1 MTARPTSR
9 SSRLAG
15 LLLGSLVVA
24 LCVVLSAYL
33 VVRHLLWPRL
43 DEFRPQVVA
52 FIGEQLGRP
61 VSVAALH
68 PAWHG
73 LHPSL
78 RIEGLRLDGPDGES
92 RLSVGAVQAS
102 VSWRSLVLGRLRF
115 GSLRLETPAVLVERL
130 ADGRHAIAGFETAG
144 EGGGGGLDWL
154 LQQGE
159 IVVEQARVRFVDR
172 TGVFAP
178 VVLDGLDLA
187 LSNAG
192 RRHRGQLLI
201 TQPGEVAE
209 SIGLTGEVYR
219 PPLSAPSD
227 WRRWQGEVHVAGHG
241 VALARVAALAA
252 GFDALRPG
260 QALHPEGHVD
270 ALGWLRFDQATMLDA
285 AVKLRAVGLSAE
297 LAHGRLALQSLTA
310 DARVERSREGLLDV
324 RLSGLSAAD
333 SGGFALASDG
343 DAQLGLDGDG
353 ALRQAR
359 LRLKRFDA
367 NAALQAARRLPL
379 PPAVR
384 ERLVPLALSGEV
396 RDLTLGW
403 LRPGASS
410 APGARAHARGAE
422 AGRSRAST
430 PRLELNAAFDR
441 LGLQLGS
448 LPDGRRLPGFENLS
462 GTVRASDHDGQLA
475 LDGRNAALLLPG
487 VFEESTV
494 PFERL
499 EGSVVWTVDPAS
511 AALRI
516 EVPRLAFANAD
527 LQGVAS
533 GQWHPGGQGAGVV
546 DLGGRVERIDA
557 RRLPRYLP
565 TKLPEFVRD
574 WTQRAMLAGSFEDVR
589 IEVRGDLHDFPFRD
603 PSTGRFRMAA
613 AMRDAT
619 LAYAPQ
625 WPRIEQIRGDLVF
638 EGVGF
643 EVRAQ
648 SGVSEG
654 VRLNEVRARLADYR
668 ESVLVL
674 DGRGTGPAQDMLAF
688 IDASPLAAT
697 VRTFTR
703 DLRVDGDA
711 RLAMKLTLPLYEIAA
726 VKVSGSV
733 DFPGNEVLLDRTL
746 PPFSGVVGRME
757 FDERGIALP
766 EVRATLLGGPVRVEA
781 RRVGDGRLRVDA
793 TGSIDAAGMRALVDN
808 PLTRRLEGSTDY
820 RAVVEVDRRASSVL
834 IESDLLGLSSTLPPP
849 FRKDTAE
856 AWPLRAH
863 SQPLA
868 PPDPAARPPGDR
880 LDVRLRDD
888 IAFVIERERD
898 PTSERLLIRRAGFA
912 VDAEPVLRDGGL
924 SVLVRTAAI
933 DLDAWRTVLGDGEL
947 ERLERSASG
956 GAAAGMSLVPDLVS
970 VVADDLRIGGRDL
983 HEVVVGASRSEGR
996 WRANIASREIVGQF
1010 EWRDPRL
1017 GERVGTLTARFVRL
1031 ELPRSREG
1039 EVESAL
1045 SAAPSSLPGLDVSVD
1060 ELVLGRLPMGSLTLS
1075 ATNGGTVEQPIWTL
1089 DRLVVAND
1097 AARLEAKG
1105 SWSFVGAAG
1114 RGAAVSDPA
1123 APRSTA
1129 LDFELRI
1136 EDAGRL
1142 LGRMGLKDTMSGGAG
1157 KLAGQ
1162 VRWNGSPLAID
1173 YPSLDGA
1180 MTLSLGEGAFLK
1192 VDPGMAKLI
1201 GVLNMQS
1208 LPKRLS
1214 GDFRDLF
1221 GEGFAFDSIGGQLR
1235 IERGIAR
1242 TEDLRTRGLQAQVTI
1257 RGEADLARETQRL
1270 NVEVVPEM
1278 NAGLASL
1285 AFGAMVNPVIG
1296 LGTFAAQYVL
1306 RKPLQAVL
1314 SYDIDVTGSWS
1325 DPAVSERNRRLAPAV
1340 PPTSP

>member
-15 LLLGSLVVA
+15 LLLGSMVVA
-24 LCVVLSAYL
+24 LCVVLSGYL
-33 VVRHLLWPRL
+33 AVRHLLWPRL
-43 DEFRPQVVA
+43 DEFRPDVVA
-52 FIGEQLGRP
+52 FVGKQLGRP

-68 PAWHG
+68 PAWDG

-115 GSLRLETPAVLVERL
+115 GSLRLEAPAVLVERL

-159 IVVEQARVRFVDR
+159 IAVERARVRFVDR
-172 TGVFAP
+172 TGAFAP

-192 RRHRGQLLI
+192 RRHRGQLRI

-227 WRRWQGEVHVAGHG
+227 WRLWQGELHASGQG
-241 VALARVAALAA
+241 VELARVASLAA
-252 GFDALRPG
+252 GFDALSAVR
-260 QALHPEGHVD
+260 ALQPEGRVD
-270 ALGWLRFDQATMLDA
+270 ALAWLRFDHATMLDA
-285 AVKLRAVGLSAE
+285 TLKVRAVGLSAA
-297 LAHGRLALQSLTA
+297 LAHGRLAVQSLRS
-310 DARVERSREGLLDV
+310 DARAERTREGEFAV
-324 RLSGLSAAD
+324 RLSGLTATDA
-333 SGGFALASDG
+333 GGFVLVGDG
-343 DAQLGLDGDG
+343 DVELGVDGDG

-359 LRLKRFDA
+359 VRLKRFDA
-367 NAALQAARRLPL
+367 NAALQAVRRLPL
-379 PPAVR
+379 PPSAQQ
-384 ERLVPLALSGEV
+384 RLAPVSVSGEV
-396 RDLTLGW
+396 RDLA
-403 LRPGASS
+403 LRWQRPAAPGSAHGAETARPRGAS
-410 APGARAHARGAE
+410 
-422 AGRSRAST
+422 
-430 PRLELNAAFDR
+430 PRVELSAAFER
-441 LGLQLGS
+441 LGLQFEP

-462 GTVRASDHDGQLA
+462 GTVRAGDQDGQLT
-475 LDGRNAALLLPG
+475 LTGRNAALFLPG

-494 PFERL
+494 PFDRL
-499 EGSVVWTVDPAS
+499 DGGAVWTVD
-511 AALRI
+511 AAGAGPRV
-516 EVPRLAFANAD
+516 EVSRLAFANAD

-533 GQWHPGGQGAGVV
+533 GQWRPGGNGAGVV
-546 DLGGRVERIDA
+546 DLSGRVERIDA
-557 RRLPRYLP
+557 RRLPRYMP
-565 TKLPEFVRD
+565 ARVPEFVRD
-574 WTQRAMLAGSFEDVR
+574 WSRRAMLAGTVEDVR
-589 IEVRGDLHDFPFRD
+589 VEVRGDLHDFPFRD
-603 PSTGRFRMAA
+603 PATGRFRMAA

-654 VRLNEVRARLADYR
+654 VRLNEVRARLADYH

-674 DGRGTGPAQDMLAF
+674 DGRGAGPAQDMLAF
-688 IDASPLAAT
+688 VDASPLAAT

-711 RLAMKLTLPLYEIAA
+711 RLAMKLTLPLYEMAA
-726 VKVSGSV
+726 MKVSGSV
-733 DFPGNEVLLDRTL
+733 EFPGNEVLLDRTL

-757 FDERGIALP
+757 FDEWGISLP

-781 RRVGDGRLRVDA
+781 RRIGDGRLRVDA
-793 TGSIDAAGMRALVDN
+793 TGSIDAAGMRGLVDN
-808 PLTRRLEGSTDY
+808 PLTRRLDGRTDY

-834 IESDLLGLSSTLPPP
+834 IESDLVGLSSTLPPP
-849 FRKDTAE
+849 FRKASAE
-856 AWPLRAH
+856 PWPLRVH

-888 IAFVIERERD
+888 IAFAIERERD
-898 PTSERLLIRRAGFA
+898 PASERLLIRRAGFA

-924 SVLVRTAAI
+924 SVLVRTPAI
-933 DLDAWRTVLGDGEL
+933 DLDAWRAVLGDGEL
-947 ERLERSASG
+947 ERLERSAGG
-956 GAAAGMSLVPDLVS
+956 GASAGMSLVPDLVS

-983 HEVVVGASRSEGR
+983 HEVVVGASRIGGR
-996 WRANIASREIVGQF
+996 WRANIASREIVGHF

-1017 GERVGTLTARFVRL
+1017 GERVGTLTARFARL

-1075 ATNGGTVEQPIWTL
+1075 ATNGGTAEQPIWTL

-1105 SWSFVGAAG
+1105 SWSFGGAAG
-1114 RGAAVSDPA
+1114 RGAAVADPA
-1123 APRSTA
+1123 ARRSTA

-1142 LGRMGLKDTMSGGAG
+1142 LARMGLKDTMRGSAGA
-1157 KLAGQ
+1157 LAGQ
-1162 VRWNGSPLAID
+1162 VHWNGSPLAID

-1180 MTLSLGEGAFLK
+1180 MTLSLGRGEFLK
-1192 VDPGMAKLI
+1192 VDPGIAKLI

-1221 GEGFAFDSIGGQLR
+1221 GEGFAFDSIDGHLR

-1285 AFGAMVNPVIG
+1285 ALGAMVNPVIG

-1325 DPAVSERNRRLAPAV
+1325 DPTVSERNRRVAPVTPA
-1340 PPTSP
+1340 TSP